1 VVLDGVLDPMRNY
14 QTLTLIG
21 SIFGILIAVGFWIF
35 ASSFEPFVTEFATEE
50 TAMENRET
58 MSYAAIAVPV
68 VIILEIAVFV
78 AKPTQLKPVG
88 IFLIVVSV
96 IVLIGTSWYG
106 ILPFAL
112 FLPAGIIALRYKP
125 KPGEE
130 PEVRYRSD
138 GSPIR

>member
-1 VVLDGVLDPMRNY
+1 MRNY

-50 TAMENRET
+50 TAMQNRQN
-58 MSYAAIAVPV
+58 MSYAVIAVPV
-68 VIILEIAVFV
+68 VIILEIAVLVLVFV
-78 AKPTQLKPVG
+78 MKPTQLKPVG
-88 IFLIVVSV
+88 IFLIIVSV

>member
-1 VVLDGVLDPMRNY
+1 MRNY

-21 SIFGILIAVGFWIF
+21 SIFGILIAVGLWLFS
-35 ASSFEPFVTEFATEE
+35 SSFEPFITEFATEE
-50 TAMENRET
+50 TAMQNREA
-58 MSYAAIAVPV
+58 MSYIAIALPV
-68 VIILEIAVFV
+68 VIILEIAVLVLVFV
-78 AKPTQLKPVG
+78 IKPTQLKPVG

-96 IVLIGTSWYG
+96 IVLIGTSAYG

-138 GSPIR
+138 GSPVR

>member
-1 VVLDGVLDPMRNY
+1 
-14 QTLTLIG
+14 
-21 SIFGILIAVGFWIF
+21 
-35 ASSFEPFVTEFATEE
+35 
-50 TAMENRET
+50 
-58 MSYAAIAVPV
+58 MSYAVIAVPV
-68 VIILEIAVFV
+68 VIILEIAVLVLVFV
-78 AKPTQLKPVG
+78 IKPTHLKPVG

-112 FLPAGIIALRYKP
+112 FLPAGILALRYKP

>member
-1 VVLDGVLDPMRNY
+1 MRNY

-35 ASSFEPFVTEFATEE
+35 VSSFEPFVTEFATQE
-50 TAMENRET
+50 TAMQNREN

-68 VIILEIAVFV
+68 VIILEIAVLVLVFV
-78 AKPTQLKPVG
+78 IKPTHLKPVG

-138 GSPIR
+138 GSHIR